1 MILEIEMALLLLVSI
16 ENECRRI
23 REFITNMTNGMLYI
37 REVLDSISKSM
48 FVYDNDR
55 GEYLCKICEGKGHR
69 LKDYWNEKSGETI
82 EHCDSEMLE
91 QGRVLECSGTL

>member
-1 MILEIEMALLLLVSI
+1 MILEIVMALLLLVSI

-23 REFITNMTNGMLYI
+23 REFIMFMLYI

-69 LKDYWNEKSGETI
+69 LKDYWNEKSGETMQ
-82 EHCDSEMLE
+82 HCDSEMLE